1 MAEEEDIPLDVQGYL
16 SITGMPA
23 YNPAYPP
30 RANAGTRPRSAAA
43 IAALPPPS
51 GWGAPESWD
60 VIRRLSFNPF
70 AAPPPAMVPVPE
82 RPPPPPPSAAPR
94 TPSPPPP
101 PRTPSPAL
109 LRPSASTRTHTH
121 RTNVADVARQM
132 AALQVLN
139 RFASDR
145 EAADASDAIASAV
158 SAHSIASAP
167 DLVAAEEE
175 ATEAERAFHRELAL
189 SMLEGNTLGWP
200 DGRPVT
206 RDGGPLRM
214 AGLVALT
221 TGEPEQREQTWE
233 EWSREN
239 RWWMPIAWGGGGGDP
254 NFTYFDHSHSVGSEP
269 FCFAWGCWYC
279 DCGPGCCNGGG
290 RSARNRRAWTAGNL
304 D

>member
-30 RANAGTRPRSAAA
+30 LPAAA
-43 IAALPPPS
+43 IPLRPLPAAATPAPPPPS
-51 GWGAPESWD
+51 TWGAPESWD

-82 RPPPPPPSAAPR
+82 RPAPPPP
-94 TPSPPPP
+94 PSPPPP
-101 PRTPSPAL
+101 PPPRAPSPVH
-109 LRPSASTRTHTH
+109 LRPSASTRS
-121 RTNVADVARQM
+121 TNVGDVARQT

-139 RFASDR
+139 RFASNR
-145 EAADASDAIASAV
+145 EAADASDAAASAA
-158 SAHSIASAP
+158 SAQFIASAP
-167 DLVAAEEE
+167 DPVAAEEE
-175 ATEAERAFHRELAL
+175 ATEAEKAFHRELAL

-221 TGEPEQREQTWE
+221 TGEPEEPEQTWA

-239 RWWMPIAWGGGGGDP
+239 RWRMPVAWGGGGGDR
-254 NFTYFDHSHSVGSEP
+254 NFTYFDHAHDVGAEP
-269 FCFAWGCWYC
+269 FCFAWGCWHCY
-279 DCGPGCCNGGG
+279 CGPGCCGGGG